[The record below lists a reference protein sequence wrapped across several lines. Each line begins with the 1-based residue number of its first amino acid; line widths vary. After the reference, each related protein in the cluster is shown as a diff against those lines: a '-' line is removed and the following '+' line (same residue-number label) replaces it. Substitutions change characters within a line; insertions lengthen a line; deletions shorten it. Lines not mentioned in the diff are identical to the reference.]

1 MKLRALALAMF
12 SLLFSACASFDT
24 HLPEGKAG
32 KVRYVRTGKFSST
45 TIEAE
50 GYERT
55 ATHVTAA
62 HWSVKH
68 SNAWVPNVEIEATD
82 YQRALPA
89 GDKR

>member
-1 MKLRALALAMF
+1 MKLRCLALAML

-24 HLPEGKAG
+24 HLPQGKAG

-55 ATHVTAA
+55 ATHVRAT

-68 SNAWVPNVEIEATD
+68 SNAWIPNVEIEATD
-82 YQRALPA
+82 YERALATEPQ
-89 GDKR
+89 R